1 MKWKRT
7 ETSQCL
13 AVQKHTY
20 KKGESSVG
28 IESKTNYE
36 SLQQMQRDVHDSDEE
51 RKDDSNNSQRS

>member
-20 KKGESSVG
+20 KKGGSSVG
-28 IESKTNYE
+28 IESKTNYK
-36 SLQQMQRDVHDSDEE
+36 SLQQMRRNVHDSDEE